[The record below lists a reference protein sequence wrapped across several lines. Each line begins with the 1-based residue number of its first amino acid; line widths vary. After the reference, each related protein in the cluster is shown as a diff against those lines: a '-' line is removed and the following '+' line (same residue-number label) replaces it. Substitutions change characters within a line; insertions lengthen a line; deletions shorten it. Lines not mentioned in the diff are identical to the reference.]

1 MPGEPQLPDESLDE
15 AVDQLARDIIEDSL
29 FKLMP
34 RFTAGA
40 LPGALALRAG
50 PDTAK
55 GADDYEIAD
64 LGDRNFRITFR
75 GQDDDGAPEE
85 GAIDT
90 HWTPA
95 GDKWKVDK
103 IGRAD

>member
-1 MPGEPQLPDESLDE
+1 MPDVSEPPAESLAD
-15 AVDQLARDIIEDSL
+15 AVDQLARDIIEDAL

-55 GADDYEIAD
+55 GADEYEIAN
-64 LGDRNFRITFR
+64 LGERNFRITFR
-75 GQDDDGAPEE
+75 GEDDDGAPEQ
-85 GAIDT
+85 GSIDT
-90 HWTPA
+90 HWVPA

>member
-1 MPGEPQLPDESLDE
+1 MPDAPNLPDEPLDD
-15 AVDQLARDIIEDSL
+15 AVHQLARDIIEDSL
-29 FKLMP
+29 IKLMP

-55 GADDYEIAD
+55 GADEYQITD
-64 LGDRNFRITFR
+64 LGDRNYRITFHGR
-75 GQDDDGAPEE
+75 DDDGAPEE

-95 GDKWKVDK
+95 SDKWKVDK
-103 IGRAD
+103 ITRAD